1 MFFEQSFLWR
11 QLGGKIRKF
20 SVSARVRSTRSVP
33 TAPVD
38 PRSEKKGTHRV
49 YTTDEPWDATLNRTD
64 ITGNRNNNKF
74 YVIQLLRSIADP
86 DTQEMFHKKFK
97 SKTGVEWS
105 KRATAAS
112 PKGKYVWIDRP
123 YEVQPTD
130 SKADIPSTLPPE
142 IQALS
147 HLIFSQSVL
156 DSHLASMHYNAA
168 KLPLGQLGKSA
179 ILKGFSVLKRIADVI
194 ENPDGDVAKEY
205 GGADEAAAELSSEYY
220 SIIPHIFGRASPI
233 VITHPTTL
241 KQELEL
247 MDSLWDMEVASKIMN
262 AKPDNSANPIN
273 AMDARFLGL
282 GISNFTPIQHHT
294 REHIA
299 INKYMH
305 DTEVQNSFYDVDIVN
320 LFRVERE
327 SETRSWNRAGHDQL
341 AYGER
346 LLLFHGS
353 RSTNFAGILKEGL
366 RIAPPEAPSSGY
378 MFGRGVYFADMMSKS
393 FNYCH
398 PYLSDDTGLLLLCE
412 VAAAPFYEQVN
423 ANYNADIDCR
433 EAKKRATKGMGRSSP
448 ANWMDTGK
456 ALGNDDLRGCIM
468 PVGHSRV
475 RQPSHTALQNNEY
488 IVYSLDQVRL
498 RYVVMVKCKTR
509 VRV

>member
-74 YVIQLLRSIADP
+74 YVIQLLQSIADP
-86 DTQEMFHKKFK
+86 DNVSLYTRWGRIGEHGQIRVEDSAGSESAAQEMFHKKFK
-97 SKTGVEWS
+97 SKTGVKWS
-105 KRATAAS
+105 QRATAAS

-168 KLPLGQLGKSA
+168 KLPLGQLGKST

-220 SIIPHIFGRASPI
+220 SIIPHIFGRASPT

-282 GISNFTPIQHHT
+282 GISNFTPIQRHT

-378 MFGRGVYFADMMSKS
+378 MFGRGVYFAD
-393 FNYCH
+393 
-398 PYLSDDTGLLLLCE
+398 

-423 ANYNADIDCR
+423 AVRSSAHT
-433 EAKKRATKGMGRSSP
+433 ATKGMGRSSP
-448 ANWMDTGK
+448 ANWMDAGK

-475 RQPSHTALQNNEY
+475 RQPSHTALQHNEY

-498 RYVVMVKCKTR
+498 RYLVMVKCKTR